1 MNRNEWI
8 AVLKKAKE
16 LTEGKDATCF
26 KMFDYLLEAMNTA
39 PRLYYRCDEEWTEE
53 EEEEDDE

>member
-1 MNRNEWI
+1 MKRYEWI

-16 LTEGKDATCF
+16 LTEGKDETCF

-39 PRLYYRCDEEWTEE
+39 PILYYGCDEETTE